1 MKRFFYISFLILLAS
16 CSRIETIPSKF
27 DLDQHR
33 DKFQHQRFEEINI
46 DSIHFDFKKDPL
58 DSTEFVSVF
67 QEEFNRKIYESN
79 PCYFYSIQSETSD
92 YSSVSIL
99 EYHEALSTE
108 LILLN
113 HNKNGKLID
122 KKTIAI
128 SGADGSWEFGMKS
141 KYIDSINVQSVFY
154 ERTWEDSNY
163 ASTVTTY
170 FERNE
175 TFHLDETGS
184 FVTKSLD
191 SLSTTEEH
199 IW

>member
-1 MKRFFYISFLILLAS
+1 MTS
-16 CSRIETIPSKF
+16 CSRTEKVYPLF
-27 DLDQHR
+27 NLDQHR
-33 DKFQHQRFEEINI
+33 NEFQIQRFSEIDL
-46 DSIHFDFKKDPL
+46 DSISFDFKKEPL

-67 QEEFNRKIYESN
+67 QEEFNRKIYDGN
-79 PCYFYSIQSETSD
+79 PCYFYSIQSETPN

-99 EYHEALSTE
+99 ECHEALSTE

-113 HNKNGKLID
+113 HDKNGKLID

-128 SGADGSWEFGMKS
+128 SGADRYWEFGMKS
-141 KYIDSINVQSVFY
+141 KYLDSLNIQSVFY
-154 ERTWEDSNY
+154 ERTLEDTNY